1 MYHCHPCFGGHKP
14 VGPICTTPPVV
25 HPTKQCVT
33 NTFSTTVV
41 PHIHPTHTTHVHHQQ
56 VKSQHFFP
64 QTVSNVNVVEP
75 VAPGFGGPGV
85 GGFGGP
91 GVGGFGGP
99 GVGGFGGPGVGGFGG
114 PGVGGFGGP
123 GVGGFGGPCGHGH
136 HVSPYGPGPNVGP
149 QVSPYGPGPN
159 VGGMFKK

>member
-91 GVGGFGGP
+91 GVGGFGGA
-99 GVGGFGGPGVGGFGG
+99 
-114 PGVGGFGGP
+114 
-123 GVGGFGGPCGHGH
+123 CGH
-136 HVSPYGPGPNVGP
+136 GP
-149 QVSPYGPGPN
+149 QVSPFGPGPNIGPN

>member
-56 VKSQHFFP
+56 VKNQHFFP

-99 GVGGFGGPGVGGFGG
+99 GVGG
-114 PGVGGFGGP
+114 
-123 GVGGFGGPCGHGH
+123 
-136 HVSPYGPGPNVGP
+136 
-149 QVSPYGPGPN
+149 
-159 VGGMFKK
+159 

>member
-14 VGPICTTPPVV
+14 VGPIGPVGPVCTTPPVI

-56 VKSQHFFP
+56 VKNQHFFP
-64 QTVSNVNVVEP
+64 QTFSNVNVVEP
-75 VAPGFGGPGV
+75 VAPGFGG
-85 GGFGGP
+85 GFGPGSQVSPFGP
-91 GVGGFGGP
+91 GSQVSPFGP
-99 GVGGFGGPGVGGFGG
+99 GSQVSPFGPG
-114 PGVGGFGGP
+114 PQ
-123 GVGGFGGPCGHGH
+123 
-136 HVSPYGPGPNVGP
+136 VSPFGPGPNVGP
-149 QVSPYGPGPN
+149 QVSPFGPGPNVGPN

>member
-56 VKSQHFFP
+56 VKNQHFFP

-75 VAPGFGGPGV
+75 VAP
-85 GGFGGP
+85 
-91 GVGGFGGP
+91 
-99 GVGGFGGPGVGGFGG
+99 GFGG

>member
-25 HPTKQCVT
+25 HPTTQCVT

-56 VKSQHFFP
+56 VKNQHFFP

-91 GVGGFGGP
+91 
-99 GVGGFGGPGVGGFGG
+99 
-114 PGVGGFGGP
+114 
-123 GVGGFGGPCGHGH
+123 CGHGH
-136 HVSPYGPGPNVGP
+136 HVSPFGPGPNV
-149 QVSPYGPGPN
+149 GPN

>member
-56 VKSQHFFP
+56 VKNQHFFP

-75 VAPGFGGPGV
+75 VAPGFGEPGV

-91 GVGGFGGP
+91 GVGGFGGA
-99 GVGGFGGPGVGGFGG
+99 
-114 PGVGGFGGP
+114 
-123 GVGGFGGPCGHGH
+123 CGHGPQ
-136 HVSPYGPGPNVGP
+136 VSPFGPGPNV
-149 QVSPYGPGPN
+149 GPN

>member
-99 GVGGFGGPGVGGFGG
+99 
-114 PGVGGFGGP
+114 
-123 GVGGFGGPCGHGH
+123 CGHGH

>member
-14 VGPICTTPPVV
+14 VGPICATPPVV

-75 VAPGFGGPGV
+75 VAPGFGG
-85 GGFGGP
+85 
-91 GVGGFGGP
+91 
-99 GVGGFGGPGVGGFGG
+99 VGGFGG

>member
-99 GVGGFGGPGVGGFGG
+99 GVGGFGGP
-114 PGVGGFGGP
+114 
-123 GVGGFGGPCGHGH
+123 CGHGH

>member
-114 PGVGGFGGP
+114 P
-123 GVGGFGGPCGHGH
+123 CGHGH

>member
-1 MYHCHPCFGGHKP
+1 M
-14 VGPICTTPPVV
+14 CTTPPVV

-99 GVGGFGGPGVGGFGG
+99 GVGGFGGP
-114 PGVGGFGGP
+114 
-123 GVGGFGGPCGHGH
+123 CGHGH

>member
-56 VKSQHFFP
+56 VKNQHFFP

-75 VAPGFGGPGV
+75 VA

-91 GVGGFGGP
+91 GVGGFGGA
-99 GVGGFGGPGVGGFGG
+99 
-114 PGVGGFGGP
+114 
-123 GVGGFGGPCGHGH
+123 CGHGPQ
-136 HVSPYGPGPNVGP
+136 VSPFGPGPNV
-149 QVSPYGPGPN
+149 GPN